1 MSLISQNRTT
11 SRRTAVRSARVST
24 RHWRAG
30 SCFTA
35 GPGSST
41 RRIGRGGVV
50 LTDFPTVEKGFHGSA
65 GAANAVQIQS
75 DGKIVVAGEGLHDF
89 ALAHYNTNGSL
100 DSTFGTGG
108 KVVTDVRP
116 NHRGTPADPRDPAGR
131 EDRRRREQR
140 ASWTRRP
147 TNHFAIARLQH
158 QRDARHELRPE
169 P

>member
-75 DGKIVVAGEGLHDF
+75 DGKIVVAGEGLHNLPSRTTTPTG
-89 ALAHYNTNGSL
+89 ALNPPSAT
-100 DSTFGTGG
+100 
-108 KVVTDVRP
+108 
-116 NHRGTPADPRDPAGR
+116 A
-131 EDRRRREQR
+131 
-140 ASWTRRP
+140 
-147 TNHFAIARLQH
+147 ARS
-158 QRDARHELRPE
+158 
-169 P
+169 